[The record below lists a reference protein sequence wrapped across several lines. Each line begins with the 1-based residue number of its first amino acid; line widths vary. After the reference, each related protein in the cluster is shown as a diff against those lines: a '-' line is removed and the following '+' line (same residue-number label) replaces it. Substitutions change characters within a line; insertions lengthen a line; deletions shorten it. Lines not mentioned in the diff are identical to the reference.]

1 MTEEPKRMTAKDW
14 MAMEVSEEHATSVA
28 NMTDEKLMT
37 AYLVNGML
45 AAVAGE
51 GSLFR
56 RFHAAVVQEISRR
69 GLKMEGMLS

>member
-51 GSLFR
+51 GSLSDGSTR
-56 RFHAAVVQEISRR
+56 PWSRR
-69 GLKMEGMLS
+69 YPDVA